1 VQLYNIPQAEVINL
15 GLELYN
21 FIFNNENKLLYNEG
35 QDIVLFDISQNTGKV
50 IGKGKIIGVSPERE
64 KVYYLNNY
72 SNVYGFNYLE

>member
-1 VQLYNIPQAEVINL
+1 MQLYNIPQAEVINL